1 MGRRQ
6 RNGNAQALV
15 TSFLSPGTMG
25 GLFTDEETTGP
36 EDINKWT
43 VDDVCNFV
51 GGLSGCGEYA
61 RVRGVAGP

>member
-1 MGRRQ
+1 M
-6 RNGNAQALV
+6 

-25 GLFTDEETTGP
+25 GLFTDEETTTL
-36 EDINKWT
+36 EDVNKWT